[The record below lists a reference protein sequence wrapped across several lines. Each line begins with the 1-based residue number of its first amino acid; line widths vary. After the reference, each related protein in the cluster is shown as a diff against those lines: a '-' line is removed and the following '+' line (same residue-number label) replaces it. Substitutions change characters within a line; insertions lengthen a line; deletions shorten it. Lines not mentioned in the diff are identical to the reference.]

1 MVGDQGSASVVAVV
15 VAAIWF
21 GVVVVG
27 VRVGEVVVTRH
38 RLGAAADLGA
48 LAAAGWLSAGVA
60 PACGRAEWVVERM
73 GGRLTGCRVEGGEVD
88 VTVSGEPAVFGAP
101 SARARAGPAE
111 PRPPPAATNGRPPA
125 VSGLTEP
132 HIRGFEAQR
141 WLPRGSAARPRP
153 LRSPCHND
161 QLSKG
166 GYQNRRSW
174 R

>member
-1 MVGDQGSASVVAVV
+1 MTGIGDARGEGGSTGDRRRSGRWRSGRRWSGRRWSVGDQGSASVVAVV

-21 GVVVVG
+21 GLVVVG

-48 LAAAGWLSAGVA
+48 LAAAGWLSAGVT

-73 GGRLTGCRVEGGEVD
+73 GGRLTACRVDGWEVE

-111 PRPPPAATNGRPPA
+111 P
-125 VSGLTEP
+125 
-132 HIRGFEAQR
+132 
-141 WLPRGSAARPRP
+141 
-153 LRSPCHND
+153 
-161 QLSKG
+161 
-166 GYQNRRSW
+166 
-174 R
+174 